1 MSKKALM
8 KELSAKFEGYRI
20 LGFNESGTRI
30 LMLNS
35 DFTPCTY
42 EVRDEDHG
50 VVIPE
55 RITPVSL
62 SATYAFNETE
72 KVEVDCG
79 DLLSNMLQEACD
91 KAEVSARECEAAQQD
106 LENCKTQLAA
116 MAERENARRMTA
128 CEDAVKARLEDA
140 VKHLCADRSLADDV
154 LADVKAGKYMNS
166 VDADG
171 NWVGDALA
179 VNALLAKVGEAQM
192 KAAQQPSRYAWEG
205 GLVKNSGA
213 GDSLA
218 DAIAHISD

>member
-1 MSKKALM
+1 MRVPLSLKPRIRYPSNFALSSFIRAF
-8 KELSAKFEGYRI
+8 L
-20 LGFNESGTRI
+20 
-30 LMLNS
+30 LN
-35 DFTPCTY
+35 FLTP
-42 EVRDEDHG
+42 
-50 VVIPE
+50 
-55 RITPVSL
+55 
-62 SATYAFNETE
+62 
-72 KVEVDCG
+72 
-79 DLLSNMLQEACD
+79 LLL
-91 KAEVSARECEAAQQD
+91 
-106 LENCKTQLAA
+106 
-116 MAERENARRMTA
+116 
-128 CEDAVKARLEDA
+128 